1 MSLAYFFER
10 GEKGK
15 KKGFLS
21 VSNWVEKQINSNEFV
36 DSLFRVKWG

>member
-1 MSLAYFFER
+1 MSLSYFFER
-10 GEKGK
+10 GEKGG
-15 KKGFLS
+15 KKGVLS